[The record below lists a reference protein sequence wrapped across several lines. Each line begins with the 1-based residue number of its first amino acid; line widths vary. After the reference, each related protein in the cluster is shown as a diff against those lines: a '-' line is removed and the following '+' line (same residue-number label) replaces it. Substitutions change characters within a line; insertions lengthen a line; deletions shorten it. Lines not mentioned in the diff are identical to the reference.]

1 MLGITQAQT
10 FTVGDIEYTVTDATE
25 KTVETTNYLGSSTT
39 VTLPATVNDGTTTYD
54 VTRVGNYAFHN
65 NNLTSVTLPEGLTY
79 IGTNA
84 FYSNGLTSVT
94 LPNSVVYI
102 GSYAFYNNKLTSVTL
117 PEGLNRIDAGVFQY
131 NNISS
136 VTLPEGLNRI
146 EAGAFRDN
154 KLSSVTLPEGLTHIG
169 GNAFQNNNISS
180 VTLPKGLTHIGGN
193 AFNTNPVTSVVSSST
208 QPPTL
213 LATVFD
219 DFTAIDLFIPPGTAT
234 AYANAGW
241 TGFKTVTEDVNLST
255 NGLSKEALLLEL
267 TKEQLHVSYG
277 QEIITQIRVIDVT
290 GRIVAM
296 NSGARVA
303 IAHLPAGLYIAV
315 CKTQKGEITKKFVK

>member
-25 KTVETTNYLGSSTT
+25 KTVETTDYLGSSTT

-54 VTRVGNYAFHN
+54 VTRIGNQAFALN
-65 NNLTSVTLPEGLTY
+65 SLS
-79 IGTNA
+79 
-84 FYSNGLTSVT
+84 SVT

-102 GSYAFYNNKLTSVTL
+102 GNSAFYDNELTSVTL
-117 PEGLNRIDAGVFQY
+117 PV
-131 NNISS
+131 
-136 VTLPEGLNRI
+136 
-146 EAGAFRDN
+146 
-154 KLSSVTLPEGLTHIG
+154 GLTHIG
-169 GNAFQNNNISS
+169 ANAFFSNDIISVIIPEEVTHIGTSAFYRNGLTSVTLPNGLNKIEASAFLDNELTS
-180 VTLPKGLTHIGGN
+180 VTLPKGLTRIGAN

-241 TGFKTVTEDVNLST
+241 TGFKTVTEDENLST

-277 QEIITQIRVIDVT
+277 QEIITQIRVVDVT

>member
-25 KTVETTNYLGSSTT
+25 KTVELREHLGSSTT

-54 VTRVGNYAFHN
+54 VTRIGDYAFYRN
-65 NNLTSVTLPEGLTY
+65 NLTSVTLPNSVIYIEESAFFDNDLTSVTLPEGLTH
-79 IGTNA
+79 IGAGA
-84 FYSNGLTSVT
+84 FQHNNITSVT

-102 GSYAFYNNKLTSVTL
+102 GISAFYDNDLT
-117 PEGLNRIDAGVFQY
+117 
-131 NNISS
+131 
-136 VTLPEGLNRI
+136 
-146 EAGAFRDN
+146 
-154 KLSSVTLPEGLTHIG
+154 SVTLPEGLTHIVAS
-169 GNAFQNNNISS
+169 AFQDNELTS
-180 VTLPKGLTHIGGN
+180 VTLPKSLTHIGGN

-241 TGFKTVTEDVNLST
+241 TGFKTVTEDENLST